1 MLKSNAQLEL
11 GVAGLWAHGSVP
23 LLSNSLVQLSRFNGH
38 RMSSRRRT
46 SSSSRLNYHL
56 KAAAMNNLL

>member
-23 LLSNSLVQLSRFNGH
+23 LLSNSLVQLSGS
-38 RMSSRRRT
+38 MAIVC
-46 SSSSRLNYHL
+46 RLDGGL
-56 KAAAMNNLL
+56 VARQGSTTT